1 MRWLLCILG
10 TMQALQSGVIIDRIA
25 VIAGR
30 HVIKTSDIDR
40 DVRLTEFMNREPLNL
55 SADARHK
62 SAERLIDQSIIRDEI
77 AAGGY
82 NRASDS
88 EAENVLSQLRRDRLG
103 GSDMLMRQAL
113 TQYGITEDQLRD
125 QFLWQLTVLR
135 FIDERFRP
143 GVLVTNEEARTY
155 YTAHRS
161 ELTRQYPRDDSFEAL
176 EQKIRQL
183 LEGEKINQQFESW
196 LDETRKS
203 QRIEFRKEA
212 PG

>member
-1 MRWLLCILG
+1 MRWLICILG
-10 TMQALQSGVIIDRIA
+10 TMQVLQSGVIIDRIA

-40 DVRLTEFMNREPLNL
+40 DLRLTEFMNREPLNL

-88 EAENVLSQLRRDRLG
+88 EAENVLGQLRRDRFG
-103 GSDMLMRQAL
+103 GSDMRMRQAL

-143 GVLVTNEEARTY
+143 GVLVTNEEARSY

-161 ELTRQYPRDDSFEAL
+161 ELTRLYPRDDSFEAL
-176 EQKIRQL
+176 EQKIREL

-212 PG
+212 LG